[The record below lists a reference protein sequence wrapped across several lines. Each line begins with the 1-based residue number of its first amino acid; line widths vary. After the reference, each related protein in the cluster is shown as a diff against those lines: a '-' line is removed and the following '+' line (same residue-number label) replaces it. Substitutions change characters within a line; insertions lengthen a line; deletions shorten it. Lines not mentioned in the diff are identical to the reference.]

1 MSCATPGIIFV
12 GSDDPVGVPYF
23 VSLGAVFLLSCGV
36 CGVFIFSLL
45 PYIALSV
52 ESTAA
57 CPRMRLPF
65 ARCGGN
71 RGDAMCRASE
81 LKQQKKEKKSR
92 YWFYCVGM
100 ILEKPS

>member
-12 GSDDPVGVPYF
+12 GSDDPVAVHYF
-23 VSLGAVFLLSCGV
+23 VSLGAVFLLSFGV

-57 CPRMRLPF
+57 CPRMCLPF

-71 RGDAMCRASE
+71 RGDAICRASE
-81 LKQQKKEKKSR
+81 FKQEKRGKSLNTGFTAR
-92 YWFYCVGM
+92 RVCGHD
-100 ILEKPS
+100 S